1 MNSIM
6 NRNKNTNINA
16 NTHMKNHVKTLIK
29 YLSLFFGVFVVLFP
43 PYVIIVNAFKSTTE
57 FNTSSTMALPQSFFN
72 MENFQVVIER
82 GRLLSGFAN
91 ILLIIIVVL
100 CLNILFG
107 TMVAYVL
114 GRFKFRGKKLV
125 FGAYIIA
132 TVIPSITTQ
141 VATFGIIKGLGLYN
155 TLGAPIILYVG
166 ADVIQIILYLQ
177 FIRNIPIDLDEC
189 AMVEGASLFKIYRSV
204 IFPLL
209 TPATATL
216 VILKT
221 ISIYNDMYIP
231 YLYMPKQSLGVVT
244 TVLMR
249 FQGVNTADWNLIC
262 AAILLIL
269 LPTVILYLFLQRY
282 IFEGVTSGAVK

>member
-1 MNSIM
+1 MTM
-6 NRNKNTNINA
+6 
-16 NTHMKNHVKTLIK
+16 THNLKTSIK
-29 YLSLFFGVFVVLFP
+29 YLSLLIGVFVVLFP
-43 PYVIIVNAFKSTTE
+43 PYVVIVNAFKSTEE
-57 FNTSSTMALPQSFFN
+57 FNTSDSMALPNSFFN
-72 MENFQVVIER
+72 MENFQIVIER
-82 GRLLSGFAN
+82 GRLLSGFGN
-91 ILLIIIVVL
+91 IIFIIVVVL

-114 GRFKFRGKKLV
+114 GRFNFRGKKIV
-125 FGAYIIA
+125 FAAYICA
-132 TVIPSITTQ
+132 TVIPAITTQ
-141 VATFGIIKGLGLYN
+141 VATFGIIKSLGLYN

-177 FIRNIPIDLDEC
+177 FIRNIPYDLDEC

-231 YLYMPKQSLGVVT
+231 FLYMPKQSLGVVT

-249 FQGVNTADWNLIC
+249 FQGVNSADWNLIC

>member
-1 MNSIM
+1 
-6 NRNKNTNINA
+6 
-16 NTHMKNHVKTLIK
+16 MKTRQLSLIDGLK
-29 YLSLFFGVFVVLFP
+29 YLTLLMGVFVVLFP
-43 PYVIIVNAFKSTTE
+43 PYVVIVNSFKSGEE
-57 FNTSSTMALPQSFFN
+57 FNTASTMALPRSFFN
-72 MENFQVVIER
+72 FENFRIVFER
-82 GRLLSGFAN
+82 GGLLSGFGN
-91 ILLIIIVVL
+91 TLIIICVSL
-100 CLNILFG
+100 LFNILFG

-114 GRFKFRGKKLV
+114 GRFSFKLKKVV
-125 FGAYIIA
+125 FALYLFA

-141 VATFGIIKGLGLYN
+141 VATFGVIKSLGLYN
-155 TLGAPIILYVG
+155 TLGAPIILYIG

-177 FIRNIPIDLDEC
+177 FIRNIPVDLDEN
-189 AMVEGASLFKIYRSV
+189 AMVEGASLFRIYRSI

-216 VILKT
+216 IILKT
-221 ISIYNDMYIP
+221 ISIYNDMYTP

-249 FQGVNTADWNLIC
+249 FQGVNVADWNLIS

-269 LPTVILYLFLQRY
+269 LPTVILYFFLQKY

>member
-1 MNSIM
+1 MNNSKFHFIDY
-6 NRNKNTNINA
+6 
-16 NTHMKNHVKTLIK
+16 IK
-29 YLSLFFGVFVVLFP
+29 YVTLLIGVFVVLFP
-43 PYVIIVNAFKSTTE
+43 LYVVIVNAFKSTDE
-57 FNTSSTMALPQSFFN
+57 FNASSSLTLPKSFFN
-72 MENFQVVIER
+72 IDNFITVFQR
-82 GRLLSGFAN
+82 GGLLTGFGNVLIIIIITLTFN
-91 ILLIIIVVL
+91 ILL
-100 CLNILFG
+100 G

-114 GRFKFRGKKLV
+114 GRFSFKLKRMI
-125 FGAYIIA
+125 FGAYLVA

-141 VATFGIIKGLGLYN
+141 VATFGIIKSLGLYN
-155 TLGAPIILYVG
+155 TLGAPIVLYIG

-177 FIRNIPIDLDEC
+177 FIRNIPYDLDES
-189 AMVEGASLFKIYRSV
+189 AMVEGASLFRIYRSI

-249 FQGVNTADWNLIC
+249 FQGVNSADWNMIC

-269 LPTVILYLFLQRY
+269 LPTVVLYVFLQRY
-282 IFEGVTSGAVK
+282 IFEGVTSGSVK

>member
-132 TVIPSITTQ
+132 T
-141 VATFGIIKGLGLYN
+141 
-155 TLGAPIILYVG
+155 AP
-166 ADVIQIILYLQ
+166 YLSGEAS
-177 FIRNIPIDLDEC
+177 FLIFF
-189 AMVEGASLFKIYRSV
+189 SLFPSY
-204 IFPLL
+204 
-209 TPATATL
+209 
-216 VILKT
+216 ILNRQCVR
-221 ISIYNDMYIP
+221 IGF
-231 YLYMPKQSLGVVT
+231 L
-244 TVLMR
+244 
-249 FQGVNTADWNLIC
+249 C
-262 AAILLIL
+262 A
-269 LPTVILYLFLQRY
+269 
-282 IFEGVTSGAVK
+282 S

>member
-1 MNSIM
+1 
-6 NRNKNTNINA
+6 
-16 NTHMKNHVKTLIK
+16 MKPSRFRVQDLIK
-29 YLSLFFGVFVVLFP
+29 YITLLIGVFVVFFP
-43 PYVIIVNAFKSTTE
+43 PYVVIVNAFKSKDE
-57 FNTSSTMALPQSFFN
+57 FNASSSISLPHSFFN
-72 MENFQVVIER
+72 FENFNIVFER
-82 GRLLSGFAN
+82 GGLLSGFGN
-91 ILLIIIVVL
+91 ILVIIVVSL
-100 CLNILFG
+100 ALNILFG
-107 TMVAYVL
+107 TMVAYAL
-114 GRFKFRGKKLV
+114 GRFSFKLKPVV
-125 FGAYIIA
+125 FGAYLIA
-132 TVIPSITTQ
+132 TIVPSITTQ
-141 VATFGIIKGLGLYN
+141 VATFGIIKGMGLYN
-155 TLGAPIILYVG
+155 TLAAPIVLYIG

-177 FIRNIPIDLDEC
+177 FIRNIPYDLDES
-189 AMVEGASLFKIYRSV
+189 AMVEGASLFKIYRSI

-269 LPTVILYLFLQRY
+269 LPTVILYIFLQRY

>member
-1 MNSIM
+1 MDKFTLSP
-6 NRNKNTNINA
+6 KNIF
-16 NTHMKNHVKTLIK
+16 KYFTLLI
-29 YLSLFFGVFVVLFP
+29 GVFAVLFP
-43 PYVIIVNAFKSTTE
+43 PYVVIVNAFKSTEE
-57 FNTSSTMALPQSFFN
+57 FNTSSSMALPKSFFN
-72 MENFQVVIER
+72 FDNFVTVFER
-82 GRLLSGFAN
+82 GGLLSGFGN
-91 ILLIIIVVL
+91 VLVIIIITL
-100 CLNILFG
+100 TLNILFG

-114 GRFKFRGKKLV
+114 GRFSFKLKPIV
-125 FGAYIIA
+125 FGAYLVA
-132 TVIPSITTQ
+132 TIIPSITTQ
-141 VATFGIIKGLGLYN
+141 VATFGIIKNLGLYN
-155 TLGAPIILYVG
+155 TLGAPIVLYIG

-177 FIRNIPIDLDEC
+177 FIRNIPFDLDEN
-189 AMVEGASLFKIYRSV
+189 AMVEGASLFKIYRSI

-269 LPTVILYLFLQRY
+269 LPTVILYFFLQRY

>member
-1 MNSIM
+1 MRQSKFRVID
-6 NRNKNTNINA
+6 I
-16 NTHMKNHVKTLIK
+16 IK
-29 YLSLFFGVFVVLFP
+29 YVSLLIGVFVVLFP
-43 PYVIIVNAFKSTTE
+43 PYVVIVNAFKSTEE
-57 FNTSSTMALPQSFFN
+57 FNGSSSMAMPQSFFN
-72 MENFQVVIER
+72 FDNFMIVFKR
-82 GRLLSGFAN
+82 GHLLSGFSN
-91 ILLIIIVVL
+91 ILIIIVVAL
-100 CLNILFG
+100 ALNILFG

-114 GRFKFRGKKLV
+114 GRFSFKLKPV
-125 FGAYIIA
+125 IFGAYLVA
-132 TVIPSITTQ
+132 TIIPSITTQ
-141 VATFGIIKGLGLYN
+141 VATFGIIKSMGLYN
-155 TLGAPIILYVG
+155 TLGAPIILYIG

-177 FIRNIPIDLDEC
+177 FIRNIPVDLDES
-189 AMVEGASLFKIYRSV
+189 AMVEGASLFKIYRSI

-262 AAILLIL
+262 AAILVIL
-269 LPTVILYLFLQRY
+269 LPTVILYFFLQRY

>member
-1 MNSIM
+1 MRDSM
-6 NRNKNTNINA
+6 FKPINLL
-16 NTHMKNHVKTLIK
+16 KYVTLLI
-29 YLSLFFGVFVVLFP
+29 GVFTVLFP
-43 PYVIIVNAFKSTTE
+43 PYVVIINAFKSTDE
-57 FNTSSTMALPQSFFN
+57 FNTSNSMALPKSFFN
-72 MENFQVVIER
+72 FENFRIVFER
-82 GRLLSGFAN
+82 GGLLSGFGN
-91 ILLIIIVVL
+91 IIVIIVISL
-100 CLNILFG
+100 ALNIVFG

-114 GRFKFRGKKLV
+114 GRFSFKLKPYV
-125 FGAYIIA
+125 FAAYMAA

-141 VATFGIIKGLGLYN
+141 VATFGIIKNLGLYN
-155 TLGAPIILYVG
+155 TIGAPIILYIG

-177 FIRNIPIDLDEC
+177 FIRNIPVDLDEA

-249 FQGVNTADWNLIC
+249 FQGVNSADWNLIC

-269 LPTVILYLFLQRY
+269 LPTVVLYLFLQRY
-282 IFEGVTSGAVK
+282 IFEGVASGAVK

>member
-1 MNSIM
+1 MGQSKFREID
-6 NRNKNTNINA
+6 I
-16 NTHMKNHVKTLIK
+16 IK
-29 YLSLFFGVFVVLFP
+29 YVTLLIGVFVVLFP
-43 PYVIIVNAFKSTTE
+43 PFVVIVNAFKSTDE
-57 FNTSSTMALPQSFFN
+57 FNTSNSMALPKSFFN
-72 MENFQVVIER
+72 FENFVIVFKR
-82 GRLLSGFAN
+82 GHLLSGFGN
-91 ILLIIIVVL
+91 ILIIIVVAL
-100 CLNILFG
+100 ALNILFG

-114 GRFKFRGKKLV
+114 GRFSFKLKPIV
-125 FGAYIIA
+125 FGAYLVA
-132 TVIPSITTQ
+132 TIIPSITTQ
-141 VATFGIIKGLGLYN
+141 VATFGIIKSLGLYN
-155 TLGAPIILYVG
+155 TLGAPIILYIG

-177 FIRNIPIDLDEC
+177 FIRNIPVDLDEA
-189 AMVEGASLFKIYRSV
+189 AMVEGASLFKIYRSI

-262 AAILLIL
+262 AAILIIL
-269 LPTVILYLFLQRY
+269 LPTVILYFFLQRY

>member
-1 MNSIM
+1 Y
-6 NRNKNTNINA
+6 
-16 NTHMKNHVKTLIK
+16 V
-29 YLSLFFGVFVVLFP
+29 
-43 PYVIIVNAFKSTTE
+43 VIINAFKSRDE
-57 FNTSSTMALPQSFFN
+57 FNSSSSMSLPHNFLNF
-72 MENFQVVIER
+72 ENFKVVFER
-82 GRLLSGFAN
+82 GGLLSGFGN
-91 ILLIIIVVL
+91 ILIIIVVSL
-100 CLNILFG
+100 ALNILFG

-114 GRFKFRGKKLV
+114 GRFDFKLKPIV
-125 FGAYIIA
+125 FGAYLVA
-132 TVIPSITTQ
+132 TIIPSITTQ
-141 VATFGIIKGLGLYN
+141 VATFGIIKSLGLYN
-155 TLGAPIILYVG
+155 TMGAPIVLYIG

-177 FIRNIPIDLDEC
+177 FIRNIPYDLDES
-189 AMVEGASLFKIYRSV
+189 AMVEGASLFKIYRSI

-216 VILKT
+216 IILKT

-262 AAILLIL
+262 AAILVIL
-269 LPTVILYLFLQRY
+269 LPTVILYFFLQRY

>member
-1 MNSIM
+1 M
-6 NRNKNTNINA
+6 RR
-16 NTHMKNHVKTLIK
+16 KTLGPVDLLK
-29 YLSLFFGVFVVLFP
+29 YITLLFGVFVVLFP
-43 PYVIIVNAFKSTTE
+43 PYIVVINAFKSADE
-57 FNTSSTMALPQSFFN
+57 FNTTGSMALPRSF
-72 MENFQVVIER
+72 MNFDNFRVVFER
-82 GRLLSGFAN
+82 GDLLTGFGN
-91 ILLIIIVVL
+91 VLLIIVVSL
-100 CLNILFG
+100 TLNILFG

-114 GRFKFRGKKLV
+114 GRFDFKLKPVV
-125 FGAYIIA
+125 FAAYLMA

-141 VATFGIIKGLGLYN
+141 VATFGIIKGFGLYN
-155 TLGAPIILYVG
+155 TIGAPIILYIG

-177 FIRNIPIDLDEC
+177 FIRNIPYDLDEA

-216 VILKT
+216 IILKT

-249 FQGVNTADWNLIC
+249 FQGVNSADWNLIC

-269 LPTVILYLFLQRY
+269 LPTVVLYLFLQRY
-282 IFEGVTSGAVK
+282 IFDGVASGAVK